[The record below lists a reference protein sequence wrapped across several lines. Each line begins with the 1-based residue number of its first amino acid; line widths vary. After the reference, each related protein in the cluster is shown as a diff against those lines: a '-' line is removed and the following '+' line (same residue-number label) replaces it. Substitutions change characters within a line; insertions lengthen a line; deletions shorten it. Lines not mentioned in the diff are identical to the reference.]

1 MPWIIHVSVKMLSCL
16 RGATSNF
23 EVTLG
28 DTVKAKAAIE
38 VTMQTDNTL
47 IDIDAEEHLDRVTA
61 EQLAKIVE
69 FLLNLED

>member
-1 MPWIIHVSVKMLSCL
+1 MLGYL
-16 RGATSNF
+16 KGATSNF
-23 EVTLG
+23 EVTRG
-28 DTVKAKAAIE
+28 DTVIAKAAIE

-47 IDIDAEEHLDRVTA
+47 IDIEEEDHLDRVTA

>member
-1 MPWIIHVSVKMLSCL
+1 MFGCL
-16 RGATSNF
+16 WGATSNF
-23 EVTLG
+23 EVKPG
-28 DTVKAKAAIE
+28 DIVKAEGVIE

-47 IDIDAEEHLDRVTA
+47 VDIDAEEHLDRVTA

>member
-1 MPWIIHVSVKMLSCL
+1 MHVSVKMLGCL
-16 RGATSNF
+16 ACATSNF

>member
-1 MPWIIHVSVKMLSCL
+1 MLSCL

-23 EVTLG
+23 EVNHG